1 MAGFPLR
8 LSIVYLRVMVSFT
21 NRRYVPSIPIVFSG
35 HFYFWVRHA
44 IRSHIVRALPDL
56 WMNQAGSNSHKRG
69 QSPLLLPVKLWFNI
83 KNGFPVPQKSF
94 ARFVSYAIKAALG
107 KGLSATTVCR
117 FGNPDGTGGPRTQNH
132 NPSYELDALTICAT
146 VPYKMVPLVI
156 R

>member
-1 MAGFPLR
+1 M
-8 LSIVYLRVMVSFT
+8 
-21 NRRYVPSIPIVFSG
+21 
-35 HFYFWVRHA
+35 
-44 IRSHIVRALPDL
+44 RSHIVRALPDL
-56 WMNQAGSNSHKRG
+56 WMNQVALNNHKRG
-69 QSPLLLPVKLWFNI
+69 QSPLLLPIKLWFNI
-83 KNGFPVPQKSF
+83 KWVSCAAKSF